1 MARRRY
7 VSIKEVAARAGVSFQ
22 TASKVLNGGDVR
34 VSGETEERILAA
46 AAELGYRP
54 NTIARSLVQRATATI
69 GLVASDATDVAIA
82 QASVAAEQAARKNGH
97 SVLVGHLAAGGADG
111 ADIVRTLIER
121 RVDGIIAA
129 APEVE
134 EDTEVADLLRR
145 YVPSVSL
152 QAVPGGGVPLVGSN
166 HRETGRLAAT
176 HLLGLGHTSIGTVT
190 GTFRRRVTRSR
201 LHGYEDALRDAG
213 LEPSEDLVAE
223 GDWTPQG
230 GAVATRLL
238 LERSPGLTAI
248 FVHSDVMAIGVLSAL
263 WQAGRQGARG
273 RRGGELRRHP
283 VRRVPDAAAEHRA
296 DPAGGD
302 RAAGGRV
309 AAAQHRGRAG
319 ARADAAAAGGADRPR
334 FLRRAENPHDE
345 GAPLTRIAIDPARPV
360 GRLDRKV
367 FGGFVEHLGR
377 CIYGGL
383 YEEGSPLSDDRGFR
397 KDVLGLLRELRLG
410 VLRWPGG
417 NFVSNYHW
425 ADGIGPEGQPGRAA
439 PSWPGAGRN
448 PTGSAPTSTW
458 PTAPNSA
465 PSRTSA

>member
-34 VSGETEERILAA
+34 VSTETEERILAA

-82 QASVAAEQAARKNGH
+82 QAARKNGH

-134 EDTEVADLLRR
+134 EDTEVAELLRR

-176 HLLGLGHTSIGTVT
+176 HLLGLGHTSIGAVT

-263 WQAGRQGARG
+263 WQAGR
-273 RRGGELRRHP
+273 
-283 VRRVPDAAAEHRA
+283 RVPTDVAVVSCDDIPFAEFLTPPLSTVRIPLA
-296 DPAGGD
+296 ETGRQAVELLLRSIAGEPAPERIPLLPVELIVRD
-302 RAAGGRV
+302 SCGGR
-309 AAAQHRGRAG
+309 
-319 ARADAAAAGGADRPR
+319 
-334 FLRRAENPHDE
+334 N
-345 GAPLTRIAIDPARPV
+345 I
-360 GRLDRKV
+360 
-367 FGGFVEHLGR
+367 
-377 CIYGGL
+377 
-383 YEEGSPLSDDRGFR
+383 
-397 KDVLGLLRELRLG
+397 
-410 VLRWPGG
+410 
-417 NFVSNYHW
+417 
-425 ADGIGPEGQPGRAA
+425 
-439 PSWPGAGRN
+439 
-448 PTGSAPTSTW
+448 PTTKE
-458 PTAPNSA
+458 
-465 PSRTSA
+465 RH

>member
-34 VSGETEERILAA
+34 VSVETEERILAA

-82 QASVAAEQAARKNGH
+82 HASVAAEQAARKNGH

-134 EDTEVADLLRR
+134 EDTEVAELLRR

-223 GDWTPQG
+223 GDWTPHG

-263 WQAGRQGARG
+263 WQAGR
-273 RRGGELRRHP
+273 
-283 VRRVPDAAAEHRA
+283 RVPADVASCDDIPFAEFLTPPLSTVRIPLA
-296 DPAGGD
+296 ETGRQAVELLLRSIAGEPVPERTPLLPVELIVRD
-302 RAAGGRV
+302 SCGGR
-309 AAAQHRGRAG
+309 
-319 ARADAAAAGGADRPR
+319 
-334 FLRRAENPHDE
+334 N
-345 GAPLTRIAIDPARPV
+345 I
-360 GRLDRKV
+360 
-367 FGGFVEHLGR
+367 
-377 CIYGGL
+377 
-383 YEEGSPLSDDRGFR
+383 
-397 KDVLGLLRELRLG
+397 
-410 VLRWPGG
+410 
-417 NFVSNYHW
+417 
-425 ADGIGPEGQPGRAA
+425 
-439 PSWPGAGRN
+439 
-448 PTGSAPTSTW
+448 PTTKE
-458 PTAPNSA
+458 
-465 PSRTSA
+465 RH

>member
-34 VSGETEERILAA
+34 VSVETEERILAA

-134 EDTEVADLLRR
+134 EDTEVAELLRR

-176 HLLGLGHTSIGTVT
+176 HLLGLGHTSI

-248 FVHSDVMAIGVLSAL
+248 FVHSDVTAIGVLSAL
-263 WQAGRQGARG
+263 WQAGR
-273 RRGGELRRHP
+273 
-283 VRRVPDAAAEHRA
+283 RVPADVAVVSCDDIPFAEFLTPPLSTVRTPLA
-296 DPAGGD
+296 ETGRQAVELLLRSIAGEPVPERTPLLPVELIVRD
-302 RAAGGRV
+302 SCGGR
-309 AAAQHRGRAG
+309 
-319 ARADAAAAGGADRPR
+319 
-334 FLRRAENPHDE
+334 N
-345 GAPLTRIAIDPARPV
+345 I
-360 GRLDRKV
+360 
-367 FGGFVEHLGR
+367 
-377 CIYGGL
+377 
-383 YEEGSPLSDDRGFR
+383 
-397 KDVLGLLRELRLG
+397 
-410 VLRWPGG
+410 
-417 NFVSNYHW
+417 
-425 ADGIGPEGQPGRAA
+425 
-439 PSWPGAGRN
+439 
-448 PTGSAPTSTW
+448 PTTKE
-458 PTAPNSA
+458 
-465 PSRTSA
+465 RH

>member
-34 VSGETEERILAA
+34 VSVETEERILAA
-46 AAELGYRP
+46 ATELGYRP

-134 EDTEVADLLRR
+134 EDTEVAELLRR

-223 GDWTPQG
+223 GDWTPPG
-230 GAVATRLL
+230 GATGRCSAGSSST
-238 LERSPGLTAI
+238 SDGASTAGCTKR
-248 FVHSDVMAIGVLSAL
+248 ARRCPTTGASARTCS
-263 WQAGRQGARG
+263 ACSASCGSGCCA
-273 RRGGELRRHP
+273 
-283 VRRVPDAAAEHRA
+283 
-296 DPAGGD
+296 
-302 RAAGGRV
+302 
-309 AAAQHRGRAG
+309 GRAG
-319 ARADAAAAGGADRPR
+319 TSSATTTGPTVSG
-334 FLRRAENPHDE
+334 
-345 GAPLTRIAIDPARPV
+345 
-360 GRLDRKV
+360 
-367 FGGFVEHLGR
+367 
-377 CIYGGL
+377 
-383 YEEGSPLSDDRGFR
+383 
-397 KDVLGLLRELRLG
+397 
-410 VLRWPGG
+410 PGT
-417 NFVSNYHW
+417 
-425 ADGIGPEGQPGRAA
+425 AGRAA
-439 PSWPGAGRN
+439 PSW
-448 PTGSAPTSTW
+448 
-458 PTAPNSA
+458 
-465 PSRTSA
+465 

>member
-34 VSGETEERILAA
+34 VSSDTQERILAA

-69 GLVASDATDVAIA
+69 GLVTSDATDVAIA

-230 GAVATRLL
+230 GATATRLL
-238 LERSPGLTAI
+238 LRRSPGLTAI

-263 WQAGRQGARG
+263 WQAGR
-273 RRGGELRRHP
+273 
-283 VRRVPDAAAEHRA
+283 RVPADVAVVSCDDIPFAEFLTPPLTTVRIPLA
-296 DPAGGD
+296 ETGRQAVELLLRSIAGEPVPERTPLLPVELIVRD
-302 RAAGGRV
+302 SCGGR
-309 AAAQHRGRAG
+309 
-319 ARADAAAAGGADRPR
+319 
-334 FLRRAENPHDE
+334 
-345 GAPLTRIAIDPARPV
+345 
-360 GRLDRKV
+360 K
-367 FGGFVEHLGR
+367 
-377 CIYGGL
+377 
-383 YEEGSPLSDDRGFR
+383 SPSDFKER
-397 KDVLGLLRELRLG
+397 
-410 VLRWPGG
+410 
-417 NFVSNYHW
+417 H
-425 ADGIGPEGQPGRAA
+425 
-439 PSWPGAGRN
+439 
-448 PTGSAPTSTW
+448 
-458 PTAPNSA
+458 
-465 PSRTSA
+465 

>member
-34 VSGETEERILAA
+34 VSVETEERILAA
-46 AAELGYRP
+46 ATELGYRP

-166 HRETGRLAAT
+166 HRATGRLAAT

-238 LERSPGLTAI
+238 LERSPGLTA
-248 FVHSDVMAIGVLSAL
+248 L
-263 WQAGRQGARG
+263 WQAGR
-273 RRGGELRRHP
+273 
-283 VRRVPDAAAEHRA
+283 RVPADVAVVSCDDIPFAEFLTPPLSTVRIPLA
-296 DPAGGD
+296 ETGRQAVELLLRSIAGEPVPERTPLLPVELIVRD
-302 RAAGGRV
+302 SCGGR
-309 AAAQHRGRAG
+309 
-319 ARADAAAAGGADRPR
+319 
-334 FLRRAENPHDE
+334 N
-345 GAPLTRIAIDPARPV
+345 T
-360 GRLDRKV
+360 
-367 FGGFVEHLGR
+367 
-377 CIYGGL
+377 
-383 YEEGSPLSDDRGFR
+383 
-397 KDVLGLLRELRLG
+397 
-410 VLRWPGG
+410 
-417 NFVSNYHW
+417 
-425 ADGIGPEGQPGRAA
+425 
-439 PSWPGAGRN
+439 
-448 PTGSAPTSTW
+448 PTTKE
-458 PTAPNSA
+458 
-465 PSRTSA
+465 RH